1 MNEKPTTT
9 TQTVGA
15 NPVHGLRRLPP
26 VVVYDRLKAERVEQ
40 PLLAA
45 EIRQRVQTLPE
56 WTLCGDAKALTREL
70 DFPGEA
76 EAQAYSNYLFTLKTG
91 LKVRMRVT
99 IEGSRLKIHL
109 AGPVQRHRLTES
121 VLKLAAALTV
131 V

>member
-1 MNEKPTTT
+1 MNEKNSIETASP
-9 TQTVGA
+9 
-15 NPVHGLRRLPP
+15 NPDASIRRLPP
-26 VVVYDRLKAERVEQ
+26 AVVHNRLKAERVEE
-40 PLLAA
+40 PLEAD

-56 WTLCGDAKALTREL
+56 WTLLGDAKALTREL

-99 IEGSRLKIHL
+99 IEGSRLKVHL
-109 AGPVQRHRLTES
+109 AGPVATKRLTES
-121 VLKLAAALTV
+121 ALKLAAALTV